1 MYYFAKYLVHPVATT
16 SQPVFPIDVKDPVD
30 AKIRSDHLIINSA
43 KRKKRAFRQPSL
55 GSMGTHS

>member
-30 AKIRSDHLIINSA
+30 AKIRSDHKFS
-43 KRKKRAFRQPSL
+43 KEKKEGFQTALSWIDGYPFL
-55 GSMGTHS
+55 MV